1 MSPALAPVTAPRRHP
16 RHAPA
21 PAAVPRRDHLRL
33 VEPPA
38 RSPRV
43 TPTAAPRVSR
53 RAALLIG
60 GAVLFAVL
68 FAVAVLQT
76 QNVAGQMHL
85 DRVQQDISDRQ
96 AQAQALRLEAAELAA
111 PERIVSEA
119 QRLGLSTPA
128 GGPTFVNQI
137 PSEDVPVAPGATSV
151 DPSQMAAPE
160 AEVSLDETA
169 AGPVDAVLTP

>member
-1 MSPALAPVTAPRRHP
+1 MCI
-16 RHAPA
+16 
-21 PAAVPRRDHLRL
+21 RD
-33 VEPPA
+33 
-38 RSPRV
+38 
-43 TPTAAPRVSR
+43 RVSR
-53 RAALLIG
+53 RVALLIG

-111 PERIVSEA
+111 PARIVGEA
-119 QRLGLSTPA
+119 QRLGLSTPP
-128 GGPTFVNQI
+128 GGPTFVNQ
-137 PSEDVPVAPGATSV
+137 VPVPTAPTSDATTGV
-151 DPSQMAAPE
+151 DPSQLAAPE

>member
-1 MSPALAPVTAPRRHP
+1 MSPALAPVPAPRRLP
-16 RHAPA
+16 RHDPTT
-21 PAAVPRRDHLRL
+21 PPVPRRGHLRL

-38 RSPRV
+38 RSTRV
-43 TPTAAPRVSR
+43 APTTRPRVSR

-96 AQAQALRLEAAELAA
+96 AQAQALRLDAAELAA
-111 PERIVSEA
+111 LARVVGEA
-119 QRLGLSTPA
+119 ERLGLATPA
-128 GGPTFVNQI
+128 GGPTFVNQVAV
-137 PSEDVPVAPGATSV
+137 PEASTGDVATGV
-151 DPSQMAAPE
+151 DPSQLAAPE

-169 AGPVDAVLTP
+169 AGPLDAVLAP

>member
-38 RSPRV
+38 RSTRIA
-43 TPTAAPRVSR
+43 PTAAPRVSR

-96 AQAQALRLEAAELAA
+96 AQAQALRLEAAELAS

-137 PSEDVPVAPGATSV
+137 PSTDVPVAPGATDV
-151 DPSQMAAPE
+151 DPTQMAAPE

>member
-16 RHAPA
+16 RHAPTTA
-21 PAAVPRRDHLRL
+21 PVPRRDHLRL

-38 RSPRV
+38 RAPRAV
-43 TPTAAPRVSR
+43 PTARPQVSR
-53 RAALLIG
+53 RVALLIG

-111 PERIVSEA
+111 PARIVSEA
-119 QRLGLSTPA
+119 QRLGLATPA
-128 GGPTFVNQI
+128 GGPTFVNQ
-137 PSEDVPVAPGATSV
+137 VPLPDAPAADGTTGV
-151 DPSQMAAPE
+151 DPSQLAAPE

-169 AGPVDAVLTP
+169 AGPVDVVLAP

>member
-21 PAAVPRRDHLRL
+21 APPVPRRDHLRL
-33 VEPPA
+33 VEPPTRA
-38 RSPRV
+38 PRKA
-43 TPTAAPRVSR
+43 PTARPNVSR
-53 RAALLIG
+53 RVALLAG
-60 GAVLFAVL
+60 GAVLFVVL

-111 PERIVSEA
+111 PARIVSEA
-119 QRLGLSTPA
+119 ERLGLSTPA
-128 GGPTFVNQI
+128 GGPTFVNQ
-137 PSEDVPVAPGATSV
+137 VPTPADPATGGATGV
-151 DPSQMAAPE
+151 DPSQLAAPE

>member
-1 MSPALAPVTAPRRHP
+1 MSPALASVTAPRRHP
-16 RHAPA
+16 RRAPA
-21 PAAVPRRDHLRL
+21 PAPVPRRDHLRL
-33 VEPPA
+33 VEPPV
-38 RSPRV
+38 RRTRV
-43 TPTAAPRVSR
+43 APTAAPRVSR

-60 GAVLFAVL
+60 AAVLFAVL

-85 DRVQQDISDRQ
+85 DRVQQDISDRK

-119 QRLGLSTPA
+119 QRLGMSAPA
-128 GGPTFVNQI
+128 GGPTFVNQ
-137 PSEDVPVAPGATSV
+137 VPATEVPAPGGMDV
-151 DPSQMAAPE
+151 DPNQVAAPE